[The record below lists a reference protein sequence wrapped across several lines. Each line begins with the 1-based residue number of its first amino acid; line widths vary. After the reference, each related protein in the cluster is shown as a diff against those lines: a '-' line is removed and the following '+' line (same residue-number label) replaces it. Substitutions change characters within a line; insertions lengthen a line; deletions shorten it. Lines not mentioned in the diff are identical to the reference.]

1 MNKMLEKI
9 LLIVVLAAWTLLCEF
24 GSLTAY
30 FTEHD
35 LLAGL
40 LVIVW
45 FVALFIFSNDI
56 ERGLK

>member
-1 MNKMLEKI
+1 MNKMLRKI
-9 LLIVVLAAWTLLCEF
+9 LLIVVLAAWSLLCEF
-24 GSLTAY
+24 GFLMAY
-30 FTEHD
+30 FAEHD

-40 LVIVW
+40 SVIAW

>member
-1 MNKMLEKI
+1 MNKILRKI
-9 LLIVVLAAWTLLCEF
+9 LLIVVLVAWSLLCEF
-24 GSLTAY
+24 GFLMAY

-40 LVIVW
+40 SVIVW
-45 FVALFIFSNDI
+45 FVALFIFSNNI

>member
-9 LLIVVLAAWTLLCEF
+9 LLIVVLAAWTLFWEF
-24 GSLTAY
+24 CSLMAY
-30 FTEHD
+30 FAEQD

-40 LVIVW
+40 SVIVW

>member
-1 MNKMLEKI
+1 MNEMLRKI
-9 LLIVVLAAWTLLCEF
+9 LLIVVLVAWSLLCEF
-24 GSLTAY
+24 GFLMAY

-40 LVIVW
+40 SVIVW
-45 FVALFIFSNDI
+45 FVTLFIFSNDI